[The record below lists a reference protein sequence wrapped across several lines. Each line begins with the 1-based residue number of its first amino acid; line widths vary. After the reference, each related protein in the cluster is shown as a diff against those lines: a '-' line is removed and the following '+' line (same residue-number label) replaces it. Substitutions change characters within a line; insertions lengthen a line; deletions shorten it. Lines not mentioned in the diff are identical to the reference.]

1 MLTPKSILPGFVVFL
16 PCSQFKGS
24 KTRENWR
31 LLSPISE
38 FTSRRSEPRFLVGL
52 QSNNKR
58 VQNIYFD
65 EKTIVIDCLF
75 FLSPLFLFLSSPK

>member
-1 MLTPKSILPGFVVFL
+1 MLTPKSILPGLVVFL
-16 PCSQFKGS
+16 PCLQFKGS
-24 KTRENWR
+24 KTREKWR